1 MGIFHVVTSSNKWP
15 HKSHNLDVIHI
26 VKESISSY
34 DKDVVMVD
42 VVHLSLGFVG
52 IISVCSNLEGKIEA
66 VGLFLRAEYRDELS
80 TFFPH

>member
-1 MGIFHVVTSSNKWP
+1 
-15 HKSHNLDVIHI
+15 
-26 VKESISSY
+26 
-34 DKDVVMVD
+34 MVD